1 MPWSARCAGAPCPVW
16 RQRPVTRDVLFLEVS
31 VISLC
36 SVPRSGRRMEHMMM
50 PARFVRHPAKRQ
62 SCRRRPACLI
72 GQPKRSS
79 AEGNFGILF
88 LTFAENIFPPV
99 PSEIIIPVAGLVVAR
114 EQLSSIGIVLAG
126 TIGSLAG
133 ALFLGRGG
141 RSIGR
146 DRLKAFCA
154 RRGTARAGRAH
165 ADLCAGRCGRYG
177 AYPLSPL
184 HISRSAALDRA
195 LRPGGL
201 CPCRTLSGSRRVDRT
216 GRQRVT
222 VPDSRSLGLSGR
234 NFWKA
239 EPGSSM
245 SVRRADIVNRYSHP
259 NGSRFL

>member
-16 RQRPVTRDVLFLEVS
+16 RQRRVTRDVLFLEVS

-62 SCRRRPACLI
+62 SCRRRPTCLI

-99 PSEIIIPVAGLVVAR
+99 PSEIIIPLAGLVVAR

-126 TIGSLAG
+126 TIGSLG
-133 ALFLGRGG
+133 RSALLGRGAD
-141 RSIGR
+141 RVGR

-177 AYPLSPL
+177 ASPFSSP
-184 HISRSAALDRA
+184 HPSERCFGPGSSS
-195 LRPGGL
+195 GGL

-222 VPDSRSLGLSGR
+222 FPDARSLGLSGR

-259 NGSRFL
+259 NGSSFL